1 MTDPDMKNQNNNKGP
16 VKTLAIVILSM
27 GMGAG
32 LTLAIPHIFTQKK
45 PDTNTSAETSQNTSL
60 KQAENNISQ
69 KKPAYSAQA
78 TAHRSSGGH
87 VSKNFIAK
95 NCALMTIQ
103 AEFPVTGAAFINVEE
118 TDEGADTDSIH
129 IFLALS
135 HGENGAALYDFH
147 QNKPVWHRSEPAKIV
162 SSFKNTLLI
171 YNDTKTGSSLERF
184 AIDTQGAATLTATE
198 SPSNI
203 APTTLQRSAI
213 AKLGPSQFTDNG
225 LLLEYSFI
233 KFGQRPSAI
242 AASAQ
247 PILAKFPTGAVAIGF
262 QDGSVELWD
271 QAALK
276 EGCD

>member
-1 MTDPDMKNQNNNKGP
+1 MTNHDMKNQNNNKGP

-32 LTLAIPHIFTQKK
+32 LTLAIPHMSAPKK
-45 PDTNTSAETSQNTSL
+45 PDTSADTSQNTSL

-69 KKPAYSAQA
+69 KRPAYSAQA

-87 VSKNFIAK
+87 ISKNFIAK
-95 NCALMTIQ
+95 NCALMTIE
-103 AEFPVTGAAFINVEE
+103 AEFPVTGAAFINVEK
-118 TDEGADTDSIH
+118 TDEGADTDSTH

-135 HGENGAALYDFH
+135 HGENGSALYDIH

-184 AIDTQGAATLTATE
+184 AINTQGAATLTATE

-242 AASAQ
+242 AASSQ
-247 PILAKFPTGAVAIGF
+247 PILDKFPTGAVAIGF

-271 QAALK
+271 QVALK